1 MPHDEARWE
10 AIAEAPR
17 RDGQT
22 VLPAGQA
29 SDASDQLTAQGFDVR
44 GIRPPTVPEGTARL
58 RISITLNV
66 DENQI
71 AAMIGRLALAME
83 EER

>member
-1 MPHDEARWE
+1 MIGDNAR
-10 AIAEAPR
+10 ALRIAAHM
-17 RDGQT
+17 RDG
-22 VLPAGQA
+22 
-29 SDASDQLTAQGFDVR
+29 GFDVR
-44 GIRPPTVPEGTARL
+44 AIRPPTVPEGTARL

-83 EER
+83 EKR